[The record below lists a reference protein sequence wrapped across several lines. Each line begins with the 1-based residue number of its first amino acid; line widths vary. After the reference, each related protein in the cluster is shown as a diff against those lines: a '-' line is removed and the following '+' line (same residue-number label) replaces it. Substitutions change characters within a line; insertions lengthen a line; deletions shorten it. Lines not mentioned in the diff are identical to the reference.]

1 MLLPGSQK
9 SLGIHG
15 IIGLVGAVR
24 GWSATLSS
32 MMKDNV
38 SRRGFLQFSAAASV
52 PAIATACNAAPF
64 HVPPRRRVL
73 TPTAVGSLNSFK
85 SLQTAIDLMA
95 KGVPAVDAAVAV
107 INPVE
112 DDPSDTSVGYGGL
125 PNERGVV
132 ELDSCVMDG
141 PSGLAGA
148 VASLR
153 NIKNPSKVAL
163 QVMRRTDHVLL
174 VAEGALEFARAHGF
188 KEENL
193 LTEGSR
199 RRWLRWKEDLSKGD
213 DWISP
218 AESKSR
224 KKMPRP
230 TGTIHVSALNS
241 KGDLG
246 SCTST
251 SGLAFKIP
259 GRVGDSPLIGCGLYT
274 DNDFGSAGSTGR
286 GEAVILSNGSSFI
299 VNMIATGMHPKD
311 ACLEACKRIARMTHS
326 QRLLTPA
333 GQPDF
338 NVNFYA
344 VDKKGQIGAASLY
357 PSRYASIRDNGPERH
372 ETAHLFASKK

>member
-1 MLLPGSQK
+1 MPNDK
-9 SLGIHG
+9 
-15 IIGLVGAVR
+15 V
-24 GWSATLSS
+24 T
-32 MMKDNV
+32 
-38 SRRGFLQFSAAASV
+38 RRGFLQLSAAVSV
-52 PAIATACNAAPF
+52 PAITTACNGAPF
-64 HVPPRRRVL
+64 QVLSRRRLV
-73 TPTAVGSLNSFK
+73 TPTAVGSANSFK
-85 SLQTAIDLMA
+85 TLQTAIDLMA
-95 KGVPAVDAAVAV
+95 KGTPPVDAAVAV

-112 DDPSDTSVGYGGL
+112 EDPRDSSVGYGGL

-163 QVMRRTDHVLL
+163 KVMRRTDHVLL

-188 KEENL
+188 VEENL
-193 LTEGSR
+193 LTENAR
-199 RRWLRWKEDLSKGD
+199 KRWLRWKENLSTAD
-213 DWISP
+213 DWVSDE
-218 AESKSR
+218 ESRSR
-224 KKMPRP
+224 GKMPRP
-230 TGTIHVSALNS
+230 TGTIHVSAINAN
-241 KGDLG
+241 GDLG

-299 VNMIATGMHPKD
+299 VNLIGGGMHPKD

-326 QRLLTPA
+326 RRLLTPS
-333 GQPDF
+333 GQPAF
-338 NVNFYA
+338 NCNFYA
-344 VDKKGQIGAASLY
+344 VDKKGRTGGASIY
-357 PSRYASIRDNGPERH
+357 PSRFASVGENGPERH
-372 ETAHLFASKK
+372 DTAHLFASRK